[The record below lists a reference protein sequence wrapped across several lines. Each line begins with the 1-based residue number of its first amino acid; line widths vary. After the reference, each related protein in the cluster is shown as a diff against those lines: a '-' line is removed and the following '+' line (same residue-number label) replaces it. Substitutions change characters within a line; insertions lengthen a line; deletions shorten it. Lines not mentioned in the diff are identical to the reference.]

1 MKHITG
7 YRPSQDRRLFG
18 SKSRPWAPG
27 EGPPKP
33 PSTLYPGSNVR
44 ILSTAPQWAFGPD
57 PPPVYPGPTPP
68 PPQQPEQRAP
78 AKPEPIQSRVSNAL
92 ISNEPSTPE
101 AKIGRA
107 SSAPDIKDI
116 KEIVA
121 PDQDDQAALEPIQP
135 TQPEPEDAINEMTK
149 IPSTTA
155 HDEPIEEEP
164 VQDEAGPQPIYL
176 EDLDPHTQRVVYSVM
191 ANAPER
197 GLGPK
202 ALFGTRSIEPPIH
215 PEETEPTDLPAP
227 EPVERRPAKP
237 IEMKRH
243 VSHCTICKHPERAAI
258 DQAFL
263 HWWPIADLAYHF
275 KLGNRLVVYRHAHA
289 LGLFETRR
297 ARTQH
302 ALGYM
307 IEQAQTVT
315 PTGDCIIRA
324 IRALSCLDEN
334 GRWHEPRKEVLIMH
348 QYLDTPAQRPNPEAP
363 LLGKP
368 AQLLDTPAPAL
379 NSQAPL
385 LDTATQLLDTPAAA
399 LNSHPDTPSQL
410 LDTRVQKKS
419 GLIDTESTT

>member
-1 MKHITG
+1 MKHVTG
-7 YRPSQDRRLFG
+7 YRLSQDRRLFG
-18 SKSRPWAPG
+18 NKRRPLAPG
-27 EGPPKP
+27 HGSPKP
-33 PSTLYPGSNVR
+33 PTTMFPGSNVR
-44 ILSTAPQWAFGPD
+44 ILSTTPQWAFGPNA
-57 PPPVYPGPTPP
+57 PPVYPGPTPP
-68 PPQQPEQRAP
+68 PPEQPEQRAP

-92 ISNEPSTPE
+92 TSNELGTPE

-121 PDQDDQAALEPIQP
+121 PDQDEQAALEPIQP
-135 TQPEPEDAINEMTK
+135 TQPQPDDRGALRARQTNNEMTK
-149 IPSTTA
+149 IPSPTA

-164 VQDEAGPQPIYL
+164 VQDQTGPEPIYL

-263 HWWPIADLAYHF
+263 HWWPIADLAYYF

-289 LGLFETRR
+289 LGLFEKRG

-348 QYLDTPAQRPNPEAP
+348 QYLDTPAAR
-363 LLGKP
+363 
-368 AQLLDTPAPAL
+368 
-379 NSQAPL
+379 
-385 LDTATQLLDTPAAA
+385 
-399 LNSHPDTPSQL
+399 LNSHPDIPSQL
-410 LDTRVQKKS
+410 LDTRVEKKS
-419 GLIDTESTT
+419 GLIDAKSTT

>member
-1 MKHITG
+1 MRHVTG
-7 YRPSQDRRLFG
+7 WRPSQDRRYFG
-18 SKSRPWAPG
+18 KKQRPWAPG

-44 ILSTAPQWAFGPD
+44 ILTTAPQWAFGPNA
-57 PPPVYPGPTPP
+57 PPVYPGPTPP
-68 PPQQPEQRAP
+68 PPEQPEERAP
-78 AKPEPIQSRVSNAL
+78 AKPEPVRSR
-92 ISNEPSTPE
+92 TP
-101 AKIGRA
+101 
-107 SSAPDIKDI
+107 SAPNPKDI

-121 PDQDDQAALEPIQP
+121 PDQDEQAVIEPIQP
-135 TQPEPEDAINEMTK
+135 TQPQPDDTINAMRE
-149 IPSTTA
+149 IPSLKTED
-155 HDEPIEEEP
+155 DELKGERD
-164 VQDEAGPQPIYL
+164 QDEQAPEPIYL

-191 ANAPER
+191 ANAPEL

-202 ALFGTRSIEPPIH
+202 AVFGTRSNESEEP
-215 PEETEPTDLPAP
+215 EPTDLPAP
-227 EPVERRPAKP
+227 EPIERRPAKP

-258 DQAFL
+258 DEAFL

-289 LGLFETRR
+289 MGLFETRR

-348 QYLDTPAQRPNPEAP
+348 QYLDTPAQRPNP
-363 LLGKP
+363 K

-385 LDTATQLLDTPAAA
+385 LDTAAHLLDTPVAP
-399 LNSHPDTPSQL
+399 LNLHPDIPSQL
-410 LDTRVQKKS
+410 LDTRVEKKS
-419 GLIDTESTT
+419 GLIDPKSTT